1 VARLCLALCADTG
14 DTKISYLYTKR
25 QRHLKEPTMARN
37 RYRFA
42 EHHRPH
48 FLTCTV
54 VEWLPIF
61 TRPETAQILF
71 DTWAHQQAHAGLRL
85 YGFVVLE
92 NHLHAVADAPD
103 LPQTWSQFKSYSARR
118 IIALL
123 QEQGARKLLQRMA
136 FAFKAQRDNRSHQ
149 LWQEGSHPQCIE
161 GEAMIRQKLEYI
173 HNNPVK
179 RGFVDD
185 PEHWRWS
192 SARCY
197 AGREGMVQVFTDW

>member
-1 VARLCLALCADTG
+1 
-14 DTKISYLYTKR
+14 
-25 QRHLKEPTMARN
+25 MART

-42 EHHRPH
+42 SQDHPH
-48 FLTCTV
+48 YLTCTV

-61 TRPETAQILF
+61 TRPETAQVVF
-71 DTWAHQQAHAGLRL
+71 DSWSYLQEHAALRI

-92 NHLHAVADAPD
+92 NHLHAVAQAPNLQD
-103 LPQTWSQFKSYSARR
+103 VWNRFKSYSARKL
-118 IIALL
+118 IDLL
-123 QEQGARKLLQRMA
+123 EEQGARRLLDRMG
-136 FAFKAQRDNRSHQ
+136 FTFKARRSDRSYQ
-149 LWQEGSHPQCIE
+149 LWQEGSHPECIE
-161 GEAMIRQKLEYI
+161 GDVMLRQKLEYI

-197 AGREGMVQVFTDW
+197 AGCEGLVEVFRDW